1 MDYNQSKFKQSFSFS
16 NLKWSENLSVPSLE
30 SLTPDHWTCGPEIWR
45 QREREGDYFESV
57 SLTVISTHENFCSC
71 LSKTGWL
78 RLQLRLRAAKKKSR
92 WQKSEGNR
100 VKPVTMEAAAAATDL
115 NRMTIAFNSKKFT
128 CRSAVNFLFL
138 PACSR
143 NNKKLFCHFN
153 YSKIG
158 PDSDLIWSI
167 CFRSLNVQ
175 NSE

>member
-16 NLKWSENLSVPSLE
+16 ILKWSENLSVPSLE

-78 RLQLRLRAAKKKSR
+78 RLQLRLRAAKKILMAKKVR
-92 WQKSEGNR
+92 GNR

-128 CRSAVNFLFL
+128 CRRRSAVNFLFL

-158 PDSDLIWSI
+158 PDSDFKFNLKHL
-167 CFRSLNVQ
+167 FRVSGV
-175 NSE
+175 